1 MLATGGTATQLLL
14 IGPEVDM
21 LELLDELLTDEG
33 FVVQTATDM
42 STIEQRLSDPTFD
55 VVICDEV
62 AGELDGLL
70 VFDALG
76 ESASDPAPSF
86 ILLGDSADAERI
98 SLCLER
104 SMDEYIT
111 KPFDV
116 LEMIARIQKVVRTR
130 HAVLAAAAAPAD
142 EAAGEDDD
150 GRIVGIAGNLDYMNL
165 PDILMNLHQNGQ
177 TGRLIIYVEDG
188 EYKFGF
194 STGEL
199 VDVRGPRG
207 LKARKAFYRAMRD
220 ARGRFEFEVL
230 ETVNGRRT
238 SAFENLANA
247 ILQAVQ
253 EADEFPLTRRS
264 LPPDPVAVSLTA
276 KVEET
281 PLPDNSAIQPLL
293 EGLIK
298 STTVDILI
306 HACPKTD
313 LEAAKELEELM
324 MAEVLVQSDNPA
336 AERAS

>member
-1 MLATGGTATQLLL
+1 MANSESGTRLLL
-14 IGPEVDM
+14 IGPEVEM
-21 LELLDELLTDEG
+21 LELLDEILSDEG
-33 FVVQTATDM
+33 FDVETATDM
-42 STIEQRLSDPTFD
+42 SAIEEHLSDPTFD

-62 AGELDGLL
+62 SSELDGLL
-70 VFDALG
+70 VFDALA
-76 ESASDPAPSF
+76 ESAQDPAPSF
-86 ILLGDSADAERI
+86 ILLGDSADANRI
-98 SLCLER
+98 ALCLER

-116 LEMIARIQKVVRTR
+116 IEMVARIQKVVRIRTS
-130 HAVLAAAAAPAD
+130 VLAGGVGLGAD
-142 EAAGEDDD
+142 DGDDD
-150 GRIVGIAGNLDYMNL
+150 SDDTIVGISGNLDYMNL

-177 TGRLIIYVEDG
+177 TGQLVVTVEEGD
-188 EYKFGF
+188 YKFGF
-194 STGEL
+194 NTGEL
-199 VDVRGPRG
+199 VKVGGPRG
-207 LKARKAFYRAMRD
+207 LKARKAFYRAMRET
-220 ARGRFEFEVL
+220 GGTFEFHVKDK
-230 ETVNGRRT
+230 VSGRRT
-238 SAFENLANA
+238 NAFENLANA

-264 LPPDPVAVSLTA
+264 LPPDPVAVSLTP

-281 PLPDNSAIQPLL
+281 PVPENSAIQPLL

-298 STTVDILI
+298 STTIDILI